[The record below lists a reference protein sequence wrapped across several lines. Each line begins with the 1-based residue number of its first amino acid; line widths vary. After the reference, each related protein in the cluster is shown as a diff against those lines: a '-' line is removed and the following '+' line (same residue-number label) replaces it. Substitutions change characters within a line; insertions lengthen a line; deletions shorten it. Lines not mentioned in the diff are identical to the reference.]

1 MSHLASSSNSLS
13 PSLFLSSFFIR
24 IPSPPSWFS
33 LLHLHFYFPPPF
45 LSPSLP
51 LLPNPFFFYSVRC
64 LKKKFHPSS
73 FSPLPSQLL
82 LFIPLFSLHIYLLPV
97 CLFPI
102 SFFNLHLSFSTF
114 HSFSSSSLV
123 FCSSFFL
130 LQTLTKGEKE
140 HGYSSLQPL
149 VCLTAFIFLSLP
161 QNNQSFSFSLFYI
174 YIYLRPLSLLSA
186 QQAVIFPAG
195 RWQTAISN
203 SLSLSP
209 GVLRGKYSH
218 RHHR

>member
-1 MSHLASSSNSLS
+1 M
-13 PSLFLSSFFIR
+13 
-24 IPSPPSWFS
+24 
-33 LLHLHFYFPPPF
+33 
-45 LSPSLP
+45 
-51 LLPNPFFFYSVRC
+51 
-64 LKKKFHPSS
+64 KKKFHPSS